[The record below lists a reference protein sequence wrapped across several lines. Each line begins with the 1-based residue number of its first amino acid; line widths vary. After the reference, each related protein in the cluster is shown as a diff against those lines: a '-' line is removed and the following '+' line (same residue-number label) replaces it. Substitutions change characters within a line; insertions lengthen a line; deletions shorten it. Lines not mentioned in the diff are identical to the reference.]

1 MPAGERR
8 ARTPHVRNETHPDPA
23 GRFAVPGRYRLLVRL
38 ALACPAQHRR
48 HRGIARRIRRHLCL
62 DADHLRPG
70 HPHRQDSAAYSGRKE
85 KAMNRAENIDR
96 FLRLN
101 EVLHTT
107 GLGRNTVYR
116 RIREGTFPKQ
126 VRIGPNSVAWRQ
138 SAIAEWMTSITPSN
152 DQSVH

>member
-1 MPAGERR
+1 
-8 ARTPHVRNETHPDPA
+8 
-23 GRFAVPGRYRLLVRL
+23 
-38 ALACPAQHRR
+38 
-48 HRGIARRIRRHLCL
+48 
-62 DADHLRPG
+62 
-70 HPHRQDSAAYSGRKE
+70 
-85 KAMNRAENIDR
+85 MNRAENIDR
-96 FLRLN
+96 FLRLD

>member
-1 MPAGERR
+1 M
-8 ARTPHVRNETHPDPA
+8 
-23 GRFAVPGRYRLLVRL
+23 
-38 ALACPAQHRR
+38 
-48 HRGIARRIRRHLCL
+48 
-62 DADHLRPG
+62 
-70 HPHRQDSAAYSGRKE
+70 S
-85 KAMNRAENIDR
+85 NRAATESIDR
-96 FLRLN
+96 FLRLD

-138 SAIAEWMTSITPSN
+138 SAISQWMLELTPSN